1 LQRGT
6 ALAALATVFALQV
19 VAVTP
24 VRAAEAPAFNCPQGT
39 LGEKPFSSGLNSPP
53 STVPLRNSWGF
64 TCYYANYYDSAAGYH
79 TVSVYF
85 SKADGSTDYYGNGPA
100 TVRDSTL
107 IYSQDRQAAAIYD
120 NRDGAA
126 GAGYARDLLAQDE
139 AKGWGLPCGASATAA
154 AGPIDVSLSGRPEGS
169 SGVPVA
175 GLMAAGV
182 LAAAAGAGIAL
193 HRRRPRLVRAA
204 APVSPDVLYSGAEA
218 IGILADE
225 GLIMEVGAGPDGRP
239 VYRPTGDL
247 TRFNNNPQS
256 RIPRRGGGSLRAVA
270 FNELDPSGAFS
281 DITVAAS
288 QGPPAPVAPVAAP
301 VVPAAPSPPPPPPA
315 PSNDHPSVEQVGTA
329 EFIESVLDDVLHPH
343 GDPNPA
349 DTTFYVRSDTPPVAP
364 PAPPSPPQP
373 SSHPTPP
380 PQDHP

>member
-1 LQRGT
+1 ML
-6 ALAALATVFALQV
+6 
-19 VAVTP
+19 TP
-24 VRAAEAPAFNCPQGT
+24 PHC
-39 LGEKPFSSGLNSPP
+39 
-53 STVPLRNSWGF
+53 
-64 TCYYANYYDSAAGYH
+64 
-79 TVSVYF
+79 
-85 SKADGSTDYYGNGPA
+85 GNGPA

-139 AKGWGLPCGASATAA
+139 AKGWGLPCGASATPAAVPTDSYTAPAVTTTPTAA
-154 AGPIDVSLSGRPEGS
+154 AGPINVSLSGRPEGS

-225 GLIMEVGAGPDGRP
+225 GLITQVGAGPDGRP

-256 RIPRRGGGSLRAVA
+256 RIPRRGGGSLGAVA

-315 PSNDHPSVEQVGTA
+315 LSNDHPSVEQVGTA
-329 EFIESVLDDVLHPH
+329 EFIESVLDDALHPH

-349 DTTFYVRSDTPPVAP
+349 DTTFYVRPDTPPAAP
-364 PAPPSPPQP
+364 PTPPSPPQP